1 MSEHEEIEAA
11 VKTALKEAAGKDL
24 SATQIELLKKRVLV
38 IRELNQP
45 Q

>member
-1 MSEHEEIEAA
+1 MPDRDEIEAA

-24 SATQIELLKKRVLV
+24 SETQIELLKKRVLV
-38 IRELNQP
+38 IRELNKP